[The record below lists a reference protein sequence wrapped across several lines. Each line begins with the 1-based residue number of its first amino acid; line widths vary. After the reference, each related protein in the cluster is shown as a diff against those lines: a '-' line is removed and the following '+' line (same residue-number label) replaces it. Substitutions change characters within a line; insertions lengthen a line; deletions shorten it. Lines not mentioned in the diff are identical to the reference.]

1 MNEILAVV
9 SDFSRVLLFPTDN
22 SYAGSLNELNNR
34 LMKDDAEYAFLDY
47 FSLNKELLAYYR
59 ELNEVLPVFIFTS
72 DSIQDHPAIKEE
84 LAQTFRGVFSAKE
97 LNTSKDEVRS
107 YTKLAE
113 LLHIKT
119 GEILYID
126 DQQKNIDAAT
136 DAGCKTLLFVDTT
149 SLIQNLKQLLT
160 K

>member
-1 MNEILAVV
+1 MNEISAVV

-22 SYAGSLNELNNR
+22 SYEGSLNELNNR
-34 LMKDDAEYAFLDY
+34 LMKNDADYTFLDY
-47 FSLNKELLAYYR
+47 FSLNKELLAFYR
-59 ELNEVLPVFIFTS
+59 ELNKELPVFIFTS

-84 LAQTFRGVFSAKE
+84 LAQIFRGVFSAKE
-97 LNTSKDEVRS
+97 LNVLKDEAWS
-107 YTKLAE
+107 YAKLAE

-119 GEILYID
+119 DEILYID

-136 DAGCKTLLFVDTT
+136 GAGCKTLLFVDTA